1 MSSHADKQCELEEKF
16 SEGAALM
23 TEIIRCDAITSQASS
38 QIPYLPLHRLIQER
52 NATRNEFYK
61 ESGKQMERILE
72 KLARQKFQDERLLHD
87 FEMMQSIETV
97 SAYNLEN
104 KIDYYPYDI
113 YKLPPSNFRQQALL
127 ISHHRYLVLYYM
139 PIFVS

>member
-1 MSSHADKQCELEEKF
+1 MSSHADKQCELEEMF

-113 YKLPPSNFRQQALL
+113 SINCHLL
-127 ISHHRYLVLYYM
+127 ILDNRLY
-139 PIFVS
+139 